1 MVRHG
6 IRPFMKRVTALLL
19 VLPIPTVIASFAPT
33 AALAEGETGQLFNMG
48 VQEYGKK
55 NYAKARDH
63 LLSYLKAN
71 AESYQAHY
79 LLANC
84 YLQLA
89 DSANAKHSYAMAL
102 ANKPDPTTKERCLKA
117 IERIA
122 AMQTPAQP
130 TTTSGAHAAGTSS
143 TAGTSGGT
151 GGSGKSINELR
162 IKQLEEQIATI
173 QKDCDRQILK
183 LREEA
188 KAAVEAYTESNGRW
202 FRYSDGERRF
212 TIRKEWEMEVRAP
225 FDNQMEQIGKN
236 TETRIAGIR
245 KEIDDLSKGK

>member
-1 MVRHG
+1 
-6 IRPFMKRVTALLL
+6 MKRVTALLL
-19 VLPIPTVIASFAPT
+19 VLPLPAFVAFFAVF
-33 AALAEGETGQLFNMG
+33 AAQAEGENGQLFNMG
-48 VQEYGKK
+48 VQEYSKK
-55 NYAKARDH
+55 NYAAARDH

-71 AESYQAHY
+71 GESYQAHY

-122 AMQTPAQP
+122 AMQPAAHPATP
-130 TTTSGAHAAGTSS
+130 SSAHANGTGSAAGT
-143 TAGTSGGT
+143 TGKTGTT
-151 GGSGKSINELR
+151 GGSRSINETR
-162 IKQLEEQIATI
+162 INQLQDQIDTI
-173 QKDCDRQILK
+173 QKDSDRRILQ

-202 FRYSDGERRF
+202 LRFSDGERKF
-212 TIRKEWEMEVRAP
+212 TIKKEWEMDVRAP
-225 FDNQMEQIGKN
+225 FDNQIEQIGRN
-236 TETRIAGIR
+236 TETRIASIR

>member
-6 IRPFMKRVTALLL
+6 IRPFIKRVTALLL
-19 VLPIPTVIASFAPT
+19 LLPIPTVIAFFAQT
-33 AALAEGETGQLFNMG
+33 EAALAEGEKAELFNMG

-55 NYAKARDH
+55 NYAAARDH

-122 AMQTPAQP
+122 AIQTPAQP
-130 TTTSGAHAAGTSS
+130 ATTSGAHASGTSN
-143 TAGTSGGT
+143 TANTT
-151 GGSGKSINELR
+151 GGSSKSINELR

-173 QKDCDRQILK
+173 QKDSDRQILK

-225 FDNQMEQIGKN
+225 FDNQMEQIGRN
-236 TETRIAGIR
+236 TETRIASIR